1 MNNYCC
7 KDIDWVIIMKVV
19 SFVNMKGGV
28 GKTTLAVNIA
38 DFLTS
43 RHAKKVLLI
52 DVDPQ
57 FNATQCLIKGDDYVA
72 YIKNGGTTIK
82 DVFNYKKSA
91 SVSVVGGTTETEPIP
106 NSSIV
111 PYKTSRGF
119 DLIPSQLDLFRFEM
133 APGQGTENRLK
144 NYLNHIKENGEYDI
158 CIIDC
163 PPTPS
168 VWMTSALIA
177 SDFYLIPSK
186 PDPISMTGLD
196 LLEGIIK
203 ERKENYGCACRCAG
217 LVLTIAET
225 NTVVYREAVDYFSG
239 SANWK
244 DYLYKSPVPKRVDIA
259 RGQLDGIFILD
270 LGNTEL
276 NLNFSSITQEFL
288 RRVEG

>member
-1 MNNYCC
+1 
-7 KDIDWVIIMKVV
+7 MKVV

-28 GKTTLAVNIA
+28 GKTTLAVNMA
-38 DFLTS
+38 DFLVN
-43 RHAKKVLLI
+43 RHSKKVLLV

-57 FNATQCLIKGDDYVA
+57 FNATQCLLKGDDYVD

-82 DVFNYKKSA
+82 DIFNYRKSA
-91 SVSVVGGTTETEPIP
+91 SVSVVSGTSEKEP
-106 NSSIV
+106 V
-111 PYKTSRGF
+111 PYSDIQPCKTGRGF

-133 APGQGTENRLK
+133 AAGQGTENRLK
-144 NYLNHIKENGEYDI
+144 NYLNHIKETGEYDI

-203 ERKENYGCACRCAG
+203 ERKENYGCTCKCAG

-225 NTVVYREAVDYFSG
+225 NTVVYKKAVDYFSK
-239 SANWK
+239 SDNWK
-244 DYLYKSPVPKRVDIA
+244 DYLYKSSVPKRVDIA
-259 RGQLDGIFILD
+259 RKQLDGVFILD
-270 LGNTEL
+270 IGDPDLSL
-276 NLNFSSITQEFL
+276 SFSNITQEFL
-288 RRVEG
+288 RRVEGE

>member
-1 MNNYCC
+1 
-7 KDIDWVIIMKVV
+7 MKVI

-38 DFLTS
+38 DFLAN
-43 RHAKKVLLI
+43 RHAKEVLLI

-57 FNATQCLIKGDDYVA
+57 FNATQCLINGDA
-72 YIKNGGTTIK
+72 YIEYINAGGTTIK
-82 DVFNYKKSA
+82 DVFNSRKAS
-91 SVSVVGGTTETEPIP
+91 SVSVVGGITKKEPIP
-106 NSSIV
+106 FSDII
-111 PYKTSRGF
+111 PYKTARGY

-144 NYLNHIKENGEYDI
+144 NYLNHIKETGEYDI

-196 LLEGIIK
+196 LLEGIIR
-203 ERKENYGCACRCAG
+203 ERKDNYGCSCKCAG

-225 NTVVYREAVDYFSG
+225 STNVYKNAVQYFS
-239 SANWK
+239 NDPKWK
-244 DYLYKSPVPKRVDIA
+244 DLLYRSPIPKRVDVA
-259 RGQLDGIFILD
+259 KRQLDGVFISDIDDAL
-270 LGNTEL
+270 LKSY
-276 NLNFSSITQEFL
+276 FSSVTQEFL
-288 RRVEG
+288 KRVEG

>member
-1 MNNYCC
+1 
-7 KDIDWVIIMKVV
+7 MKVI
-19 SFVNMKGGV
+19 SLVNMKGGV
-28 GKTTLAVNIA
+28 GKTTLAVNLA
-38 DFLTS
+38 DSLRS

-57 FNATQCLIKGDDYVA
+57 FNATQCLLKGGDYVK
-72 YIKNGGTTIK
+72 YIQDGGTTII
-82 DVFNYKKSA
+82 DIFNYKKSA
-91 SVSVVGGTTETEPIP
+91 SVSVVEGTTEKEP
-106 NSSIV
+106 V
-111 PYKTSRGF
+111 PYANIKPFTTSRGF

-203 ERKENYGCACRCAG
+203 ERKENYGCACKCAG

-225 NTVVYREAVDYFSG
+225 STTVYKEAVSYFSG
-239 SANWK
+239 SPKWK
-244 DYLYKSPVPKRVDIA
+244 DYLYKSPIPKRIDIA
-259 RGQLDGIFILD
+259 KGQLDGVFILD
-270 LGNTEL
+270 IEDTVLSL
-276 NLNFSSITQEFL
+276 SLSSITQEFL

>member
-1 MNNYCC
+1 
-7 KDIDWVIIMKVV
+7 MKVI

-38 DFLTS
+38 DFLAN
-43 RHAKKVLLI
+43 RHAKEVLLI

-57 FNATQCLIKGDDYVA
+57 FNATQCLINGDA
-72 YIKNGGTTIK
+72 YIEYINAGGTTIK
-82 DVFNYKKSA
+82 DVFNSRKAS
-91 SVSVVGGTTETEPIP
+91 SVSVVGGITKKEPIP
-106 NSSIV
+106 FSDII
-111 PYKTSRGF
+111 PYKTARGY

-144 NYLNHIKENGEYDI
+144 NYLNHIKETGKYDI

-196 LLEGIIK
+196 LLEGIIR
-203 ERKENYGCACRCAG
+203 ERKDNYGCSCKCAG

-225 NTVVYREAVDYFSG
+225 STNVYKNAVQYFS
-239 SANWK
+239 NDPKWK
-244 DYLYKSPVPKRVDIA
+244 DLLYRSPIPKRVDVA
-259 RGQLDGIFILD
+259 KRQLDGVFISDIDDAMLKSY
-270 LGNTEL
+270 
-276 NLNFSSITQEFL
+276 FSSVTQEFL
-288 RRVEG
+288 KRVEG

>member
-1 MNNYCC
+1 
-7 KDIDWVIIMKVV
+7 MKVI

-38 DFLTS
+38 DFLANRYS
-43 RHAKKVLLI
+43 KKVLLV

-57 FNATQCLIKGDDYVA
+57 FNATQCLLKGDDYVK
-72 YIKNGGTTIK
+72 YIKDGGTTIK
-82 DVFNYKKSA
+82 DIFNYKKSA
-91 SVSVVGGTTETEPIP
+91 SVSVVDGTTTKEPVPYSNI
-106 NSSIV
+106 I
-111 PYKTSRGF
+111 PYKTGRGY

-144 NYLNHIKENGEYDI
+144 NYLNHIKETGEYDI

-203 ERKENYGCACRCAG
+203 ERKENYGCACKCAG
-217 LVLTIAET
+217 LVLTIAEIST
-225 NTVVYREAVDYFSG
+225 IVYKEAVRYFSG
-239 SANWK
+239 SENWK
-244 DYLYKSPVPKRVDIA
+244 NYLYKACLPKRTDIA
-259 RGQLDGIFILD
+259 KGQLEGIFILD
-270 LGNTEL
+270 LEIPDL
-276 NLNFSSITQEFL
+276 SFNFSNITQEFL
-288 RRVEG
+288 KRVESE

>member
-1 MNNYCC
+1 M
-7 KDIDWVIIMKVV
+7 KDI

-28 GKTTLAVNIA
+28 GKTTLAVNMA
-38 DFLTS
+38 DFLS
-43 RHAKKVLLI
+43 YRYAKKVLLI

-57 FNATQCLIKGDDYVA
+57 FNATQCLLNGDDYVE
-72 YIKNGGTTIK
+72 YIKAGGTTIK
-82 DVFNYKKSA
+82 DIFNYRKSA
-91 SVSVVGGTTETEPIP
+91 SVSVVDGVKEKDAVPYSE
-106 NSSIV
+106 IV
-111 PYKTSRGF
+111 PYKTSRNF

-133 APGQGTENRLK
+133 AAGQGTENRLK
-144 NYLNHIKENGEYDI
+144 NYLNHIKETGEYDI

-203 ERKENYGCACRCAG
+203 ERKENYGCSCRCAG

-225 NTVVYREAVDYFSG
+225 GTIIYKKAVEYFSN
-239 SANWK
+239 STNWK
-244 DYLYKSPVPKRVDIA
+244 KYLYKAAVPKRVSIA
-259 RGQLDGIFILD
+259 RGQLDGSFIRDINDSD
-270 LGNTEL
+270 LSFS
-276 NLNFSSITQEFL
+276 FSSITQEFL
-288 RRVEG
+288 KRLEGE